1 MLPFA
6 QSVVVV
12 LLKLLLATVTGN
24 SLATQPPGPASPTEE
39 KPLQCESDTFR
50 VSVLAC
56 HR

>member
-39 KPLQCESDTFR
+39 KPLQCESEIGGGFIVASR
-50 VSVLAC
+50 
-56 HR
+56 R

>member
-24 SLATQPPGPASPTEE
+24 SLATQPPGWISNRAARRETDVGGGSRRLPT
-39 KPLQCESDTFR
+39 P
-50 VSVLAC
+50 
-56 HR
+56 